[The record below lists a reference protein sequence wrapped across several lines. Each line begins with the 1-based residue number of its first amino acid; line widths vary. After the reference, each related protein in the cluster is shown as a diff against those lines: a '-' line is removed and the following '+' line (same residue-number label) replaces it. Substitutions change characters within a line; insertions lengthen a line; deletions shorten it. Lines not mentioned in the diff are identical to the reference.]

1 MVVVVAVHPQ
11 DSDTQ
16 LLAPGVNAI
25 RELIARLVTTE
36 AKVTDLHDD
45 VSPLQRRCVQ
55 GPFCEVRRPMPI
67 ARKPHTFG
75 LPEK

>member
-25 RELIARLVTTE
+25 RELIARLVTVESESLTCRTMS
-36 AKVTDLHDD
+36 A
-45 VSPLQRRCVQ
+45 
-55 GPFCEVRRPMPI
+55 PFCAAASKTTSAKSADPCQSPANPTRS
-67 ARKPHTFG
+67 G
-75 LPEK
+75 C